1 MNQEDYDR
9 LRDKCKDCKDSC
21 LCEVVRCLVND
32 LQDLLV
38 QEVRQVLQALPV

>member
-21 LCEVVRCLVND
+21 LCEVVRCLSY
-32 LQDLLV
+32 
-38 QEVRQVLQALPV
+38 